1 MPNKRTLSAILILFL
16 ASMWGCGE
24 QDQNRPQK
32 KAPTPKIKLIEVSP
46 VVATP
51 FRGNIEYVGTL
62 TAHRKVNVATE
73 LGGSVEKLLF
83 ERGDRVKKGQL
94 LALISTSSFRLEV
107 QQAQAA
113 LRVVKS
119 QQQKIDKGSRP
130 GEIRIAEATVKRE
143 EANRNEAERHFK
155 RVKDLHGS
163 NAVSNSQY
171 DSAERAL
178 QTAHANVELAK
189 EQLELA
195 RKGPRAEDREAA
207 RANVSQAQ
215 SVLSIV
221 GDRLR
226 KSQLHSPT
234 GGIVAFRK
242 VEEGEVVGPGT
253 IITQIVDNS
262 RMKIKL
268 SLAEK
273 DIPILATDKRFPFT
287 IDAIPDEEF
296 SARLVFLSPTADPVT
311 RAFPVELLANES
323 DPRMADGM
331 TVRVK
336 FSLGNQKKSIKV
348 PTAWLREEGSH
359 LGLFV
364 AEKGK
369 AVFRKATLG
378 AYYEQKVEILSGV
391 SEGDRVITNPSGLK
405 GGEAVSFKSETPPTQ

>member
-1 MPNKRTLSAILILFL
+1 
-16 ASMWGCGE
+16 
-24 QDQNRPQK
+24 
-32 KAPTPKIKLIEVSP
+32 
-46 VVATP
+46 
-51 FRGNIEYVGTL
+51 VGTL

-73 LGGSVEKLLF
+73 LGGTVEKISF
-83 ERGDRVKKGQL
+83 DRGDKVKKGRL

-113 LRVVKS
+113 LRVIKS
-119 QQQKIDKGSRP
+119 QLQKIEKGSRP
-130 GEIRIAEATVKRE
+130 EEIRIAEATLKRE
-143 EANRNEAERHFK
+143 EASRNEAERYYR

-207 RANVSQAQ
+207 RANVSQSQ
-215 SVLSIV
+215 SVLSIA

-226 KSQLHSPT
+226 KSRLHSPT

-253 IITQIVDNS
+253 VITQIVDNS
-262 RMKIKL
+262 RMKVML

-273 DIPILATDKRFPFT
+273 DIPILAIDKQFPFS
-287 IDAIPDEEF
+287 IDAIPGKEF
-296 SARLVFLSPTADPVT
+296 TSRLIFLSPTADPLT
-311 RAFPVELLANES
+311 RAFPVELLVNEP

-331 TVRVK
+331 TARVK

-348 PTAWLREEGSH
+348 PTAWLREEGGH

-369 AVFRKATLG
+369 AIFRKATLG
-378 AYYEQKVEILSGV
+378 AYYEQKVEILAGL
-391 SEGDRVITNPSGLK
+391 SESDLVITNPSGLK
-405 GGEAVSFKSETPPTQ
+405 SGDAVSFKSKALN

>member
-1 MPNKRTLSAILILFL
+1 MLIKRTLSGVLILFL
-16 ASMWGCGE
+16 TFMWGCGE

-32 KAPTPKIKLIEVSP
+32 KTPTPKIKLVEVSP
-46 VVATP
+46 VEAIP
-51 FRGNIEYVGTL
+51 FRGSIEYVGTL

-73 LGGSVEKLLF
+73 LGGNVEKLLF

-94 LALISTSSFRLEV
+94 LALISTSSLRLEV

-119 QQQKIDKGSRP
+119 QRQKIDKGSRP

-143 EANRNEAERHFK
+143 EASRNEAERHFK
-155 RVKDLHGS
+155 RVRDLHES

-178 QTAHANVELAK
+178 QTAHANVELAQEK
-189 EQLELA
+189 LELV

-207 RANVSQAQ
+207 LANVSQSQ

-262 RMKIKL
+262 RMKVKL

-287 IDAIPDEEF
+287 IDALPNEEF
-296 SARLVFLSPTADPVT
+296 SARMVFLSPTADPVT
-311 RAFPVELLANES
+311 RSFPVELFVNEP

-331 TVRVK
+331 TARVK
-336 FSLGNQKKSIKV
+336 FSVGNQKKSIKV
-348 PTAWLREEGSH
+348 PTAWLREEGGH
-359 LGLFV
+359 LGLYV

-369 AVFRKATLG
+369 AVFGKVTLG

-391 SEGDRVITNPSGLK
+391 SEGDLVITNPSGLK
-405 GGEAVSFKSETPPTQ
+405 SGDAVSFKSKALN

>member
-1 MPNKRTLSAILILFL
+1 MKRTLSAVLILFF

-24 QDQNRPQK
+24 QDRNRPQK
-32 KAPTPKIKLIEVSP
+32 KTPAPKIKMIEVRP
-46 VVATP
+46 VEATP
-51 FRGNIEYVGTL
+51 FRGSIEYVGTL

-83 ERGDRVKKGQL
+83 ERGDRVKKGRL
-94 LALISTSSFRLEV
+94 LVLISTSSFRLEI

-113 LRVVKS
+113 LNVVKS
-119 QQQKIDKGSRP
+119 QQQKIEKGSRP

-189 EQLELA
+189 EQLELT
-195 RKGPRAEDREAA
+195 RKGPRAEDRQAA

-234 GGIVAFRK
+234 DGIVAFRK

-262 RMKIKL
+262 RMKLKL

-296 SARLVFLSPTADPVT
+296 SAQLVFLSPTADPLT
-311 RAFPVELLANES
+311 RAFPVELLVNEP
-323 DPRMADGM
+323 DPKMADGM
-331 TVRVK
+331 TARVK
-336 FSLGNQKKSIKV
+336 FSLGSQKKSIKV
-348 PTAWLREEGSH
+348 PTAWLREEGGH
-359 LGLFV
+359 LGLLV

-369 AVFRKATLG
+369 AVFRKTTLG
-378 AYYEQKVEILSGV
+378 AYYEQNVEILSGV

-405 GGEAVSFKSETPPTQ
+405 SGDAVSFKSKAIN

>member
-1 MPNKRTLSAILILFL
+1 MLIKRTLGTLLILFL
-16 ASMWGCGE
+16 TSMWGCGE
-24 QDQNRPQK
+24 QGQSQPQK
-32 KAPTPKIKLIEVSP
+32 KTSTPKIKLIEVSP
-46 VVATP
+46 VEATP
-51 FRGNIEYVGTL
+51 FRGSIEYVGTL

-73 LGGSVEKLLF
+73 LGGSVEKLYF
-83 ERGDRVKKGQL
+83 ERGDRVKKGRL

-113 LRVVKS
+113 LRVAKS
-119 QQQKIDKGSRP
+119 QRQKIDNGSRP

-143 EANRNEAERHFK
+143 EANRNEAERHFR

-163 NAVSNSQY
+163 NAISNSQY

-207 RANVSQAQ
+207 RANVSQSQ

-221 GDRLR
+221 EDRLR

-234 GGIVAFRK
+234 DGIVAFRK
-242 VEEGEVVGPGT
+242 LEEGEVVGPGT

-262 RMKIKL
+262 RMKVKL

-273 DIPILATDKRFPFT
+273 DIPFLATDKRFPFT
-287 IDAIPDEEF
+287 IDAIPDQKF
-296 SARLVFLSPTADPVT
+296 SSRLVFLSPTADPLT
-311 RAFPVELLANES
+311 RAFPVELIVNEH
-323 DPRMADGM
+323 DPKMADGM
-331 TVRVK
+331 TARVK
-336 FSLGNQKKSIKV
+336 FFLGNQKKSIKV
-348 PTAWLREEGSH
+348 PTAWLREEGGH

-369 AVFRKATLG
+369 AVFRKVTLG
-378 AYYEQKVEILSGV
+378 AYYEQKVEILAGV
-391 SEGDRVITNPSGLK
+391 SEGDLVITNPSGLK
-405 GGEAVSFKSETPPTQ
+405 SGDAVSFKSKALN

>member
-1 MPNKRTLSAILILFL
+1 MRIKGTLSAVLILL
-16 ASMWGCGE
+16 LVSMWGCGE
-24 QDQNRPQK
+24 QDQARPQK
-32 KAPTPKIKLIEVSP
+32 KPPAPKIKLIEVSP
-46 VVATP
+46 VEATP
-51 FRGNIEYVGTL
+51 FRGSIEYVGTI

-107 QQAQAA
+107 QQTQAA

-119 QQQKIDKGSRP
+119 QRQKIDKGSRP

-178 QTAHANVELAK
+178 QTAHANVELAQ

-207 RANVSQAQ
+207 RANVSQSQ

-221 GDRLR
+221 EDRLR

-262 RMKIKL
+262 RMKVKL

-296 SARLVFLSPTADPVT
+296 SAQLVFLSPTADPLT
-311 RAFPVELLANES
+311 RAFPVELLVNE
-323 DPRMADGM
+323 PEPKMADGM
-331 TVRVK
+331 TARVK
-336 FSLGNQKKSIKV
+336 FSLANQKKSIKV

-359 LGLFV
+359 LGLYV

-391 SEGDRVITNPSGLK
+391 SEGDLVITNPSGLK
-405 GGEAVSFKSETPPTQ
+405 SGDAVSFKSETPPTQ